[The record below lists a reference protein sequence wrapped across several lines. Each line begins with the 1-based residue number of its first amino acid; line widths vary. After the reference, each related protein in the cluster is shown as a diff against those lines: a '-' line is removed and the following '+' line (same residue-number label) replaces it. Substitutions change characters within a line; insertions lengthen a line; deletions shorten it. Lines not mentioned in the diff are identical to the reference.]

1 MTNQPSGSRLESQL
15 PHLHG
20 SSEPLA
26 RQECQQR
33 GLNQLSVGEWID
45 HIHGFRPHQ
54 LGPPYR
60 PICG

>member
-33 GLNQLSVGEWID
+33 GQTQLSVEEWID
-45 HIHGFRPHQ
+45 HIHGFLPHQ
-54 LGPPYR
+54 LAPPSH
-60 PICG
+60 PIYG

>member
-33 GLNQLSVGEWID
+33 GPNQLSVEV
-45 HIHGFRPHQ
+45 
-54 LGPPYR
+54 
-60 PICG
+60 